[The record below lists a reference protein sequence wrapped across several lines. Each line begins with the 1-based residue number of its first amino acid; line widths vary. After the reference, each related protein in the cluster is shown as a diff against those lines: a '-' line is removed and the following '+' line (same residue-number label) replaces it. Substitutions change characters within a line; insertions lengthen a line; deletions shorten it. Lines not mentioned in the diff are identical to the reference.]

1 MVKEKHTKEKH
12 INVEEKHDRILL
24 EWKAPEFISHP
35 RSKSW
40 FLMAG
45 IVVLALVAYA
55 IYTNSATMAI
65 VFIVL
70 AGVYILTHYQ
80 EPRTI
85 DMKITELGIYAG
97 DDFYSYHAIES
108 FWIIYHPRFVRE
120 LNLKFKHKTSKIV
133 IQLNA
138 QDPAEVR
145 RVLSKE
151 IPEKEGAHESFSDVL
166 TRVFRL

>member
-1 MVKEKHTKEKH
+1 MAKEKH

-35 RSKSW
+35 KGGAW
-40 FLMAG
+40 FFVAG
-45 IVVLALVAYA
+45 IVVLALIAYA

-80 EPRTI
+80 EPRDI
-85 DMKITELGIYAG
+85 DIKITELGIYA
-97 DDFYSYHAIES
+97 DDTFYSYHDIEA
-108 FWIIYHPRFVRE
+108 FWIIYHARFVRE
-120 LNLKFKHKTSKIV
+120 LNLKLKNQTSKV
-133 IQLNA
+133 VLQLGP

-151 IPEKEGAHESFSDVL
+151 VPERKGAHESLVDVL
-166 TRVFRL
+166 TRALRL